1 MNTITCYDHDNI
13 ICYSIFNSSYLSEF
27 YTKFINLFIEF
38 LIHNNEKSEEI
49 LDILLYLCKN
59 LNIETTLTLFNQLNL
74 FDPKN
79 VELQKKVFTFI
90 PMLNYLFETL
100 TYYSLYKNDVFE
112 STYKLIVNV
121 VLSIKLNKLKILFIE
136 YIIKYYSL
144 MKNKDS
150 ILPNNNLNIIISN
163 TLTKFLNEVA
173 QEYLTKE
180 KLEKDKDVVIELT
193 SLLFDYIAIF
203 NQDKKLYKV
212 FTTKTKAN
220 FIFSSTSGFSLIC
233 PFIQGLNIR
242 EYDSSIKNPKLEQ
255 QWWDYDIVLKILNLF
270 QHEYNIT
277 ELFLKDKEIDSKLNR
292 VLFIYDNLI
301 FKDEITVKNFS
312 KLKDSL

>member
-1 MNTITCYDHDNI
+1 
-13 ICYSIFNSSYLSEF
+13 
-27 YTKFINLFIEF
+27 
-38 LIHNNEKSEEI
+38 
-49 LDILLYLCKN
+49 
-59 LNIETTLTLFNQLNL
+59 
-74 FDPKN
+74 
-79 VELQKKVFTFI
+79 
-90 PMLNYLFETL
+90 
-100 TYYSLYKNDVFE
+100 
-112 STYKLIVNV
+112 
-121 VLSIKLNKLKILFIE
+121 
-136 YIIKYYSL
+136 

-150 ILPNNNLNIIISN
+150 IQPNNNLNIIISN

-180 KLEKDKDVVIELT
+180 RLEKDKDFIIELT

-212 FTTKTKAN
+212 FTTKTKSN

-242 EYDSSIKNPKLEQ
+242 KYESNIKNPKLEQ
-255 QWWDYDIVLKILNLF
+255 QWWDYDIVSKILNLF
-270 QHEYNIT
+270 QKEYNIS
-277 ELFLKDKEIDSKLNR
+277 ELFLKNKEINSKLNR

-312 KLKDSL
+312 KLKDSLYVDMDSEKNVPLIKIILYLYMLCLNICKDEQEYINSLNNFVEYIEFIILVSTKMYSNASQQEINKKELNRDTISFAFMFLFDIINQPNEFLSKNDKIKSLIISSFNELLAICMYVYIERVPEVKTGLKVMCRVVDK